1 VLATKKILKEELNQ
15 ALKPDVSAYMID
27 TMADQSI
34 SLQKLQQA
42 LTDGGRKVAEFILK
56 ESVNGKARV
65 TAKPKIVDAFV
76 DAVQKSL
83 SQNVDME
90 S

>member
-27 TMADQSI
+27 RMADQSI

-42 LTDGGRKVAEFILK
+42 LTDGGRKVAEFI
-56 ESVNGKARV
+56 
-65 TAKPKIVDAFV
+65 
-76 DAVQKSL
+76 
-83 SQNVDME
+83 
-90 S
+90 